1 MGRESVEIPHY
12 PHQGRHLRHRCQK
25 RHCHV
30 TMWTEYA
37 AEPGDDSMSH
47 TTDLLSRN
55 GSMSMLSKQNGTI
68 TQQYIHFYLYGLR
81 PKHQR
86 GKPQCIAPW
95 KHFYGTMTGGGHD
108 LSEGPGSLVRTA
120 N

>member
-1 MGRESVEIPHY
+1 MGREYVEIPHY

-55 GSMSMLSKQNGTI
+55 GSMSMLSKQDGTI
-68 TQQYIHFYLYGLR
+68 TSTSTYMDSE
-81 PKHQR
+81 QR
-86 GKPQCIAPW
+86 TTTLCTTFVALLWAG
-95 KHFYGTMTGGGHD
+95 D
-108 LSEGPGSLVRTA
+108 LS
-120 N
+120 